1 MCHGAEATPEGETF
15 QEVPKFIYLI
25 QVIPNSEGLEPARA
39 ARDDAGPRF
48 AVHPTRAPCF
58 LGRPS
63 LLVAASGHPFFWWA
77 LRDPVAVGPDRDG
90 VAVDRHGTA
99 TTRVEIKQCVG
110 CTRRF
115 FTKSFLGDDVAVLA
129 PSSGD
134 EPASPRHRAGVASM
148 AWRTDDA
155 TIQHERAVR
164 F

>member
-1 MCHGAEATPEGETF
+1 LSGACVASNGANPTFFGVDVMPELVALAIDNCVMVLRPHRSERPFKVYPGLF
-15 QEVPKFIYLI
+15 YLI
-25 QVIPNSEGLEPARA
+25 QVIPNSEGLEPARV

-99 TTRVEIKQCVG
+99 TTRVEINQCVG

-115 FTKSFLGDDVAVLA
+115 FAKSFLGDNVA
-129 PSSGD
+129 
-134 EPASPRHRAGVASM
+134 AGSV
-148 AWRTDDA
+148 
-155 TIQHERAVR
+155 ER
-164 F
+164 